1 MGEDIMIDSIH
12 FYCTLEEERKFLEF
26 ILDSGYII
34 LQKTYMIRK
43 KDGWYE
49 KYYKRRSKYKT
60 IYLYEEG
67 ELKKYILDFY
77 ESEKI
82 TNNIKLYFMKKYD
95 LDFNRNSIR
104 SLFGPFI
111 ILERGEDY
119 ISDKGISYSS
129 YYLATELIHLNY
141 EISDIEYVLKPQEF
155 LDSFESLIKYIKNKV
170 DLNLVEY
177 LNVTNNCIRFEYDN
191 LSNEVR
197 NIVKEEGISF
207 RYVNDVY
214 IAKRKVI
221 IKE

>member
-1 MGEDIMIDSIH
+1 
-12 FYCTLEEERKFLEF
+12 
-26 ILDSGYII
+26 
-34 LQKTYMIRK
+34 
-43 KDGWYE
+43 
-49 KYYKRRSKYKT
+49 
-60 IYLYEEG
+60 
-67 ELKKYILDFY
+67 
-77 ESEKI
+77 
-82 TNNIKLYFMKKYD
+82 MKKYD
-95 LDFNRNSIR
+95 LDFNRNSIG
-104 SLFGPFI
+104 SLSGPFI

-129 YYLATELIHLNY
+129 YYLATELTHLNY